1 MPGSF
6 QVIRDRLGYLGSE
19 DAKAEMR
26 AALAVVATRETL
38 KGFRESRSPYGEAW
52 KGIARPGKPE
62 IDTGNLRAS
71 LATELTST
79 GFSIGLRAP
88 YASYQ
93 QFGTTPH
100 QRSARAMP
108 IGANGRFQSFAKARA
123 SKRRAQRVR
132 FLPGHTNGGITP
144 RPMLPTDDLG
154 GLPPRWFTLFNK
166 TAKSLLAERSKI

>member
-6 QVIRDRLGYLGSE
+6 KVIRDRLGYLGSE

-38 KGFRESRSPYGEAW
+38 KGFRESRDPYGEAW

-79 GFSIGLRAP
+79 GFNIGLRAP

-93 QFGTTPH
+93 QFGTRPH
-100 QRSARAMP
+100 ARKGGILRQNARGRFVKRSARTAYLT
-108 IGANGRFQSFAKARA
+108 RFK
-123 SKRRAQRVR
+123 
-132 FLPGHTNGGITP
+132 GYTNGGITA

-154 GLPPRWFTLFNK
+154 GLPPRWFTLFNR
-166 TAKSLLAERSKI
+166 TAKSLLAQRSKI